1 MKVKVGD
8 VIHDSDEE
16 PLMVILSLAD
26 KENINNMF
34 PDCTKY
40 AAYPNW
46 FKSLSNK
53 WMETEPATETQEE
66 IKQ

>member
-8 VIHDSDEE
+8 IIHDSDEE
-16 PLMVILSLAD
+16 PLMVILSPGD
-26 KENINNMF
+26 RGNINNMP

-46 FKSLSNK
+46 FKPLSDK
-53 WMETEPATETQEE
+53 WMETEPATETREE
-66 IKQ
+66 IK